1 MNNFNH
7 LHQRIFS
14 NNADLFSP
22 LIKCIQNVTKIK
34 GKLWRIF
41 LVMLRNRMQTRNY
54 RFVWGIFCS
63 SCRCASSQWRHS
75 WKIWIFALKPCLLF
89 STLLMT
95 FADSHHWLHCQKS
108 GIKND
113 GWGPPFFDNE
123 DTLVRWVWRH
133 WKSYHK
139 HFFSKQKW
147 IKCVYPDSFCTIYR
161 LQKQFPFRKCKIL

>member
-1 MNNFNH
+1 
-7 LHQRIFS
+7 
-14 NNADLFSP
+14 
-22 LIKCIQNVTKIK
+22 
-34 GKLWRIF
+34 
-41 LVMLRNRMQTRNY
+41 MLRNRMQTRNY
-54 RFVWGIFCS
+54 RFVWGILCS

-95 FADSHHWLHCQKS
+95 FADSHHWLHCQKKWDQKWWMRS
-108 GIKND
+108 T
-113 GWGPPFFDNE
+113 FFDNE

-147 IKCVYPDSFCTIYR
+147 IKCVYPDSFYVRYTDCKNSFLLGNAKSFNFAGRTVKFMFLVTNWFKLLKWHHIET
-161 LQKQFPFRKCKIL
+161 KCNV